1 MEGMGDKFP
10 MNIFTLNKQERFVV
24 IPDIVNFR
32 SIYTSITLLSI
43 ANHGRS
49 WSQDFELMGSWL
61 SLVLVSYLRGL

>member
-49 WSQDFELMGSWL
+49 
-61 SLVLVSYLRGL
+61 